1 MQLVAEYE
9 ASGLGRGE
17 FCRVRGLR
25 LSTVVRYRKR
35 PAETGVAGAVAIGR
49 PTRCD
54 RSCSVIP
61 SDSDENVSKA
71 GSGSVWISA
80 PRFSLDIAGWGLS
93 PTGKPAWYGD
103 GALAMLGLGPCDY
116 EGLSATRRV
125 SPGSCFYG
133 VPQRSVNGWSTSPIK
148 SASCGSSL

>member
-1 MQLVAEYE
+1 MQLVGEYE

-17 FCRVRGLR
+17 FCRVRELR

-61 SDSDENVSKA
+61 SDSEENVSKA
-71 GSGSVWISA
+71 RARRMNRNARDRKSTRLNSSHLGISYA
-80 PRFSLDIAGWGLS
+80 VF
-93 PTGKPAWYGD
+93 
-103 GALAMLGLGPCDY
+103 
-116 EGLSATRRV
+116 
-125 SPGSCFYG
+125 
-133 VPQRSVNGWSTSPIK
+133 
-148 SASCGSSL
+148 